1 MEAIE
6 IVAIVILVIAIIVLV
21 YYYLLNTP
29 TAMNKLKS
37 YIPTG
42 ADAHMSEV
50 ISQNTNYPK
59 LNKENDSESVTKRIK
74 VKLNDIDMSG
84 INTDAFSNKLD
95 AFLDEKSDEL
105 IKDWSLA
112 TTKDL
117 KELEAKFLETT
128 ESVDALDKDYQE
140 FKKSSMEFQKTTE
153 DKLNDIDKRIE
164 ALEK

>member
-59 LNKENDSESVTKRIK
+59 
-74 VKLNDIDMSG
+74 
-84 INTDAFSNKLD
+84 
-95 AFLDEKSDEL
+95 
-105 IKDWSLA
+105 
-112 TTKDL
+112 
-117 KELEAKFLETT
+117 
-128 ESVDALDKDYQE
+128 
-140 FKKSSMEFQKTTE
+140 
-153 DKLNDIDKRIE
+153 
-164 ALEK
+164 